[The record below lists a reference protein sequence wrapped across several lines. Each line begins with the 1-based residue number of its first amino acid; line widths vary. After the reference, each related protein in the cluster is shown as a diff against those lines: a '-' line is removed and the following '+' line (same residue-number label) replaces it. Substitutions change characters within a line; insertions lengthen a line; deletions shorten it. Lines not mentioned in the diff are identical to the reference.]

1 MAQDLQMP
9 GRYSRSSGGSG
20 RQGLRLHARLAQVL
34 QQVIVA
40 ETEEAAHINHSEAV
54 KLRDAEDEEDRE
66 IERLSGYGGPA
77 NP

>member
-1 MAQDLQMP
+1 
-9 GRYSRSSGGSG
+9 
-20 RQGLRLHARLAQVL
+20 VL